1 MLSSPGIET
10 REIDAGGGIQSLGSS
25 PGAAVLDATWG
36 PIDQR
41 VLITNELELV
51 NRFGKPTNQN
61 ARRWYTIKNFLS
73 YVGSIFVV
81 RTAGDGT
88 LNANDTGTG
97 ILVKNNDDFENV
109 DKTSYKFIS
118 RFAGVKGNSIKV
130 EVCDSGDNFAT
141 WNFRSLFDSA
151 PGTSDSAD
159 KFGSSND
166 ELHLVVIDEKG
177 KITGTPG
184 SILETFDFLSK
195 ASDGKNETG
204 GSTYYVNVINEQSNF
219 IFAGTNALS
228 EIDSEEEEEE
238 AQSNYGDSVEDGS
251 SFATGTDI
259 ITLQLTGGVDVAPT
273 VGDATTSLQLFQSVE
288 DINIDVI
295 LTADGFAPLA
305 DISPTFVNAAI
316 SIAEFRK
323 DCIVTASPM
332 ILSSTGGVVQDPAE
346 TTDTFFSSVTR
357 SSYLFAT
364 SNYKYQYDKYNDL
377 LRYIPDNGDIGGLI
391 SRLDRD
397 FEPWFSPAGFNRGNI
412 QNLTKLAWNPNQV
425 ERDNLY
431 RNSIN
436 PVVTF
441 PGSGT
446 ILFGDKTFVSKPG
459 AFDRINVR
467 RLFIVVRKNVSNF
480 ARSILFEVN
489 DSFTRGNFTSAVEQF
504 LETVQ
509 AARGIDEFEVV
520 ADSTNNTA
528 AVLNANQFVG
538 DIFIRPLNS
547 INFVRLNF
555 IAVPAGIEF
564 SEITG

>member
-316 SIAEFRK
+316 SIAESRK